1 MESLVKLRLKPTGV
15 WTTPLQADSLLGSLA
30 VTWVRWHGV
39 DALKRDFL
47 EPWLA
52 GEPRFVISDAFPANA
67 LPAPASLPL
76 PIWDWPANRRKAV
89 KQIEWLSPSA
99 FSAMQR
105 GERPDL
111 DESASYIDKGVSIEK
126 GVRMRNEVDR
136 SSDSA
141 GGEGGNLFT
150 APYQDLSNH
159 ESHLTI
165 YARAD
170 TGGMDILVRSLELL
184 GMTGFG
190 ARATAGHGGF
200 DLDGDPEACPDLD
213 DVPSA
218 DAFVSL
224 STYQPAPSDPVDGYW
239 RSFVKYGKMA
249 PEFHGANIIFK
260 RPQIMLRAGACFRT
274 GQAPNPYYGGVIPSE
289 RLLSDGNRQ
298 RLADRDIHPVQ
309 GAFALALPM
318 VWKEEV
324 SK

>member
-1 MESLVKLRLKPTGV
+1 MESLVKLRLKPNGV
-15 WTTPLQADSLLGSLA
+15 WTTPWQADSLLGSLA

-52 GEPRFVISDAFPANA
+52 GEPRFVISDAFPAES
-67 LPAPASLPL
+67 LPTPASLPL
-76 PIWDWPANRRKAV
+76 PFWNWPEDRRKAV
-89 KQIEWLSPSA
+89 KQTNLLSPRA
-99 FSAMQR
+99 FNAIQR

-111 DESASYIDKGVSIEK
+111 DGDAPTVYIRD
-126 GVRMRNEVDR
+126 GVRVRNEVDR

-150 APYQDLSNH
+150 VPYQDLSDH

-170 TGGMDILVRSLELL
+170 ASGLDILVESLERL
-184 GMTGFG
+184 GMTGYG

-200 DLDGDPEACPDLD
+200 DLADAPEPCPEMD
-213 DVPSA
+213 DVPDA
-218 DAFVSL
+218 NAFVSL

-274 GQAPNPYYGGVIPSE
+274 GKAPKPYYGAAIPSE

-298 RLADRDIHPVQ
+298 GLAERDIHPVQ